1 MYLNKTAIKKKSP
14 LGLQHCSS
22 EPNPEGRQAK
32 QPEQEHPV
40 HVVTHKR
47 QSVTREG
54 RKLYLT
60 PRTINSMGQ
69 TPRLCYFF
77 VVHSEFTQLPEVTL
91 GS

>member
-1 MYLNKTAIKKKSP
+1 MLCVLYLRKAAIKKKKKSP

-22 EPNPEGRQAK
+22 KPNSEGRQAK

-47 QSVTREG
+47 QSVTGEG
-54 RKLYLT
+54 RKLHLT

-69 TPRLCYFF
+69 TPRLCYC
-77 VVHSEFTQLPEVTL
+77 LN
-91 GS
+91 